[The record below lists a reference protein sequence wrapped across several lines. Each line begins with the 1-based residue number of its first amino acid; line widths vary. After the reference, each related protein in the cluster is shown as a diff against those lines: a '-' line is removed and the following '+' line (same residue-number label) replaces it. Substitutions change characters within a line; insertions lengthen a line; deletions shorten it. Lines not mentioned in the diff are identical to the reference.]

1 MKKSLSLFCLILVLT
16 FTFCKKKETTP
27 EPAPSSTTTT
37 GGGPTSSCS
46 LFSTGYTIYD
56 VNNVITID
64 SNSIYGMFYDQPFS
78 NTKIFG
84 GNVSVNSISLT
95 PDQGNF
101 YYLYNAGQ
109 INITSAIN
117 WSVTGSGT
125 VTAFTYS
132 YVPSYPEYTGSNLLP
147 DTCVKANG
155 LSITISGVSNHV
167 SVFNSG
173 VSVNL
178 YQSSSSS
185 QINKSIQGD
194 SGTITFS
201 ATELAGFN
209 VNSSLTLMV
218 GINNINSVSLGGLYR
233 TFNSSFQYNKSVY
246 LK

>member
-1 MKKSLSLFCLILVLT
+1 MKRSLTAFSLIIAIT

-27 EPAPSSTTTT
+27 EPTPSSTTTT
-37 GGGPTSSCS
+37 TGGPTSSCS
-46 LFSTGYTIYD
+46 LFNTGYNVYNT
-56 VNNVITID
+56 NNIITVD
-64 SNSIYGMFYDQPFS
+64 SSMIYGMFYDQPNS

-84 GNVSVNSISLT
+84 GTVTVNSLSLT

-101 YYLYNAGQ
+101 YMLYSPGQ
-109 INITSAIN
+109 VNITSALN

-125 VTAFTYS
+125 VTAFSYS
-132 YVPSYPEYTGSNLLP
+132 YVPSYPKYSGGNLLP

-155 LSITISGVSNHV
+155 FSIVISGVSNHV

-178 YQSSSSS
+178 YQGSN
-185 QINKSIQGD
+185 QISKSIQTD

-201 ATELAGFN
+201 AAELAAFN
-209 VNSSLTLMV
+209 SNATVTLMI
-218 GINNINSVSLGGLYR
+218 GISNINSVSLGGLYR
-233 TFNSSFQYNKSVY
+233 TFNSSYQYNKSIY